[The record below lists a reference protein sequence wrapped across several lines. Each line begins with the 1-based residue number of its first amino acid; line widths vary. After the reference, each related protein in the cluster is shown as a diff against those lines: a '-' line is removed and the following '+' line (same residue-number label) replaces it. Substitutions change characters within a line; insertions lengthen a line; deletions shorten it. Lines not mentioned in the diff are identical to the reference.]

1 MGRKAQGRSWRC
13 RDLWRVASPWLDTV
27 TSWTPS
33 STSCLTI
40 VPPVQLTNIF
50 IIAGQ
55 VSGLGTIDMKA
66 LVPSPGDHPPS
77 PPTPANLSG
86 SVILQG
92 LASHLQ
98 QNTQHHLLGD
108 HWFLGCGVW
117 DMFFSR
123 ARTVSGSWQ
132 GPWSPGKVWHREAGS
147 LSTGVHE
154 TIKKKRN

>member
-1 MGRKAQGRSWRC
+1 MEGGFTLAGHYH
-13 RDLWRVASPWLDTV
+13 LLDTIKYFLPDHCPTCSV
-27 TSWTPS
+27 NK
-33 STSCLTI
+33 
-40 VPPVQLTNIF
+40 QIF

-66 LVPSPGDHPPS
+66 LVPSPGDPP
-77 PPTPANLSG
+77 PRRPANLSG

-154 TIKKKRN
+154 SIKKQRN